1 MRGARPRCAVTLN
14 NHSGGENFVLKSYT
28 SIVFFAY
35 FSHVGV
41 TTPLGMTGVGGD
53 SRRVGNLEMGMRTL
67 TDPTDD
73 LAGRLLP
80 RSATSPPTS
89 ARWPGR
95 WRGGLHAAIV
105 ATFALSF
112 SAQEAWSEQCKP
124 RHFRAPFF
132 IKTMGRCGF
141 DIATM
146 SFAGEPAEQAR
157 CLMRGMDESRNL
169 GPQMAMMPAPLADR
183 VGSEAGLPTRE
194 ALSTYLSKLDLEWD
208 FAQYLWLPTSRANDN
223 DPTAPLARYF
233 VIHDTSGPNFG
244 HRPFPEEV
252 DNGSSKI
259 NSLSKFRCSDGWG
272 KAHVVIN
279 RSGDMLL
286 NHELEIPWRETKFEQ
301 AANFAGALK
310 GLFLHVELI
319 QPRRSSGHGR
329 HNDAQSP
336 DPAFTPAQYER
347 LALLY
352 VIASVRSRHWLIPAY
367 HAALDAD
374 IPNGHDDPLN
384 FDPESFAQSIEVVVK
399 RLQPPN
405 AMRAENIQ

>member
-1 MRGARPRCAVTLN
+1 M
-14 NHSGGENFVLKSYT
+14 
-28 SIVFFAY
+28 
-35 FSHVGV
+35 
-41 TTPLGMTGVGGD
+41 
-53 SRRVGNLEMGMRTL
+53 
-67 TDPTDD
+67 
-73 LAGRLLP
+73 
-80 RSATSPPTS
+80 
-89 ARWPGR
+89 
-95 WRGGLHAAIV
+95 
-105 ATFALSF
+105 ALSL
-112 SAQEAWSEQCKP
+112 SAQVAWSAQCKP
-124 RHFRAPFF
+124 HHFRAPYF

-141 DIATM
+141 DQATM
-146 SFAGEPAEQAR
+146 SFHGDGVEQAR
-157 CLMRGMDESRNL
+157 CLMRGMDETRNL

-183 VGSEAGLPTRE
+183 VGNEAGLPTRE

-208 FAQYLWLPTSRANDN
+208 FAQYLWLPVSRANDN
-223 DPTAPLARYF
+223 DPAAPMARYF

-244 HRPFPEEV
+244 HRAFPEEV
-252 DNGSSKI
+252 DNGYAKI
-259 NSLSKFRCSDGWG
+259 NSLNKFRCSDGWG

-301 AANFAGALK
+301 AANFSGTLK

-336 DPAFTPAQYER
+336 NPAFTPAQYDR

-352 VIASVRSRHWLIPAY
+352 VIASVRSQHWLIPAY

-384 FDPESFAQSIEVVVK
+384 FDPESFAESIEAVVK
-399 RLQPPN
+399 KLQPSDEV
-405 AMRAENIQ
+405 RAANRQ

>member
-1 MRGARPRCAVTLN
+1 M
-14 NHSGGENFVLKSYT
+14 
-28 SIVFFAY
+28 
-35 FSHVGV
+35 
-41 TTPLGMTGVGGD
+41 
-53 SRRVGNLEMGMRTL
+53 
-67 TDPTDD
+67 
-73 LAGRLLP
+73 
-80 RSATSPPTS
+80 
-89 ARWPGR
+89 
-95 WRGGLHAAIV
+95 AIS
-105 ATFALSF
+105 LSVQ
-112 SAQEAWSEQCKP
+112 SAWSEQCKP

-141 DIATM
+141 DLATM
-146 SFAGEPAEQAR
+146 SFQGEPAEQAR

-183 VGSEAGLPTRE
+183 VGRDTGLPTRE

-208 FAQYLWLPTSRANDN
+208 FAQYLWLPVSRANDN
-223 DPTAPLARYF
+223 DPAAPMSRYF

-259 NSLSKFRCSDGWG
+259 NSLNKFRCADGWG

-301 AANFAGALK
+301 AANFTGALK

-319 QPRRSSGHGR
+319 QPRRSSGRG

-336 DPAFTPAQYER
+336 DPAFTPAQYDR

-384 FDPESFAQSIEVVVK
+384 FDPESFAESIETTVK
-399 RLQPPN
+399 KLQPPD
-405 AMRAENIQ
+405 AMRAANTQ

>member
-1 MRGARPRCAVTLN
+1 LLTIVEDVKLGFGIVKLTASVDGRARWALWRPRWSAPTPG
-14 NHSGGENFVLKSYT
+14 SRGG
-28 SIVFFAY
+28 
-35 FSHVGV
+35 
-41 TTPLGMTGVGGD
+41 
-53 SRRVGNLEMGMRTL
+53 RR
-67 TDPTDD
+67 
-73 LAGRLLP
+73 
-80 RSATSPPTS
+80 
-89 ARWPGR
+89 R
-95 WRGGLHAAIV
+95 WRSGLNAAI
-105 ATFALSF
+105 AAAIPAAIPAAMALSL
-112 SAQEAWSEQCKP
+112 SAQIAWGAQCKP
-124 RHFRAPFF
+124 HHFRAPYF

-141 DIATM
+141 DQGTM
-146 SFAGEPAEQAR
+146 SFHGDGVEQAR
-157 CLMRGMDESRNL
+157 CLMRGMDETRNL

-183 VGSEAGLPTRE
+183 VGNEAGLPTRE

-208 FAQYLWLPTSRANDN
+208 FAQYLWLPVSRANDN
-223 DPTAPLARYF
+223 DPSAPMARYF

-244 HRPFPEEV
+244 HRSFPEEV
-252 DNGSSKI
+252 DNRSSKI
-259 NSLSKFRCSDGWG
+259 NSLNKFMCSDGWG

-301 AANFAGALK
+301 AANFSGALK

-319 QPRRSSGHGR
+319 QPRRSTGHGR

-336 DPAFTPAQYER
+336 NPAFTAAQYDR

-384 FDPESFAQSIEVVVK
+384 FDAESFAESIEAVVK
-399 RLQPPN
+399 KLQPPED
-405 AMRAENIQ
+405 MRAANR